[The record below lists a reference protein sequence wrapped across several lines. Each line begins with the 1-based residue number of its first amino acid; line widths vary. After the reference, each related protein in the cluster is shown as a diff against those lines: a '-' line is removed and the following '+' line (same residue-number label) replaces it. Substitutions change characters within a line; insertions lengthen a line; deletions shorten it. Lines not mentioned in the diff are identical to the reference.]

1 MKRSES
7 KEKFE
12 AFVEVSK
19 QLQRF
24 LEAKESPDEDYDIVG
39 QTYNSLLAEL
49 LANLDLFSKEQQK
62 FIEESK
68 IKTSLP
74 KNRLARCRARS
85 RSRSRSPSVSQPSL
99 SSEESFASTS
109 NNSTMGDEEA
119 KRKADEE
126 AAKKAADDDAAK
138 RASGSIA
145 SALLNAALTGGGDGS
160 ESASSARLSRLQL
173 ELSEEADLLEM
184 EQLKIKH
191 AAKNRKRILIQK
203 AIEDGVDNVQLAEH
217 LASLY
222 RWPAEES

>member
-49 LANLDLFSKEQQK
+49 LANLELFSKEQQK

-126 AAKKAADDDAAK
+126 AAKKAADDEAAK
-138 RASGSIA
+138 G
-145 SALLNAALTGGGDGS
+145 
-160 ESASSARLSRLQL
+160 
-173 ELSEEADLLEM
+173 LLEP
-184 EQLKIKH
+184 LLVPFST
-191 AAKNRKRILIQK
+191 RL
-203 AIEDGVDNVQLAEH
+203 
-217 LASLY
+217 
-222 RWPAEES
+222 

>member
-1 MKRSES
+1 MKQSES

-24 LEAKESPDEDYDIVG
+24 LEARESPDEDYDIVG

-49 LANLDLFSKEQQK
+49 LANLELFSKEQQK

-85 RSRSRSPSVSQPSL
+85 RSRSRSPSVTQQSL

-109 NNSTMGDEEA
+109 NNSTMGDEEVKTKMRLPKEPPMMKLQKGPLGPSPVPSSTQPLQVVEKVYLRLDCLSSSWSSPRKLTWRSW
-119 KRKADEE
+119 KR
-126 AAKKAADDDAAK
+126 
-138 RASGSIA
+138 
-145 SALLNAALTGGGDGS
+145 
-160 ESASSARLSRLQL
+160 
-173 ELSEEADLLEM
+173 
-184 EQLKIKH
+184 
-191 AAKNRKRILIQK
+191 
-203 AIEDGVDNVQLAEH
+203 
-217 LASLY
+217 
-222 RWPAEES
+222 

>member
-49 LANLDLFSKEQQK
+49 LANLDLFSKEQRQ

-109 NNSTMGDEEA
+109 NNSTMGDEA

-126 AAKKAADDDAAK
+126 AAKKADDDDDDDDDDE
-138 RASGSIA
+138 G
-145 SALLNAALTGGGDGS
+145 L
-160 ESASSARLSRLQL
+160 L
-173 ELSEEADLLEM
+173 ELLPVPFSTRL
-184 EQLKIKH
+184 
-191 AAKNRKRILIQK
+191 
-203 AIEDGVDNVQLAEH
+203 
-217 LASLY
+217 
-222 RWPAEES
+222 

>member
-1 MKRSES
+1 
-7 KEKFE
+7 
-12 AFVEVSK
+12 
-19 QLQRF
+19 
-24 LEAKESPDEDYDIVG
+24 
-39 QTYNSLLAEL
+39 
-49 LANLDLFSKEQQK
+49 
-62 FIEESK
+62 
-68 IKTSLP
+68 
-74 KNRLARCRARS
+74 
-85 RSRSRSPSVSQPSL
+85 
-99 SSEESFASTS
+99 
-109 NNSTMGDEEA
+109 MGDEEA

-145 SALLNAALTGGGDGS
+145 SALLNAALTGGGDDS